1 MPDACSRS
9 VDILEQFNV
18 AGRRGEM
25 PTTKK
30 GASPSPFHKKLL
42 SPGPFQKRFLGKAE
56 KPAPLPSSGFS
67 RDARGSL
74 EIFGASAHRGSTPVF
89 SSPAWHDALDTVESL
104 FQKSDSPARPNSL
117 YGDESE
123 ASSSEKG
130 ASSLWKT
137 ESRSQ
142 MPAIDKSLPRPRP
155 FHARAK
161 AVSPVSITLEY
172 GGSDHEFS
180 LDADSDVELALP
192 IADGAVSLRRVP
204 LTPHSLHTTVAAVY
218 QEPVDIEQQWRA
230 MLDGTALKA
239 KRGGDSLQDQADDHW
254 QGVLNGGVE
263 GPVAEEDDGD
273 ESMRRRSGTS
283 SEYSDEV
290 ISERAAKWGYG
301 VPMRASTE
309 FGDGHSTVS
318 WRTSNRSSGSRSSG
332 GSTSSQTIPRVAKD
346 VRDAITSF
354 NLAFVV
360 CDATGADPKYPILY
374 ASGGFFKMTG
384 YEADEIIGSNCRI
397 LQGPGTEQKEVEKI
411 RKALRAGAAYSGKIL
426 NYKKD
431 GTPFWNVLSM
441 SPIRNNEGQVI
452 KYIGMQAEA
461 SEKSSKPKSEKKTVT
476 AVVSKETVVG
486 QKPKAKPAFAP
497 AAYIPEISLP
507 PLRDEAEDAMP
518 RVSYRYSLSK
528 SRQSNESAADW
539 HALARLRAE
548 IVSSARALGDAP
560 PPPVVRG
567 MKVANSPR
575 TRRVARLFSK
585 LNSKLSDRMRT
596 PEIEYV
602 DCERDENALST
613 LIESDPDR
621 RRRSSIFSRTSAD
634 FRLDGPSD
642 FSALEIPERG
652 DRLSS
657 SHCTIPTVTHG
668 GRSQFVIIH

>member
-9 VDILEQFNV
+9 VHILEQFSV
-18 AGRRGEM
+18 AGRKREM

-30 GASPSPFHKKLL
+30 GGSPSPFHKKLL
-42 SPGPFQKRFLGKAE
+42 SPGPFQKSFLGKAE
-56 KPAPLPSSGFS
+56 KPAALPNSGFS

-74 EIFGASAHRGSTPVF
+74 EIFGASAQRGTTPVF
-89 SSPAWHDALDTVESL
+89 SSPAWHDALETVETL
-104 FQKSDSPARPNSL
+104 FQKTDSPARTSSL
-117 YGDESE
+117 FGDEWE

-130 ASSLWKT
+130 GSTLWRTK
-137 ESRSQ
+137 SRSQ
-142 MPAIDKSLPRPRP
+142 LPAIDKSLPRPRP

-204 LTPHSLHTTVAAVY
+204 LTPHSHHTPVAAVY
-218 QEPVDIEQQWRA
+218 QEPVDIEPQWRA

-239 KRGGDSLQDQADDHW
+239 QRDGDFVADQADDHW

-263 GPVAEEDDGD
+263 GPVPEEDDGD

-360 CDATGADPKYPILY
+360 CDATGTDPKYPVLY

-397 LQGPGTEQKEVEKI
+397 LQGPATDPKEVEKI
-411 RKALRAGAAYSGKIL
+411 RKALKAGAAYNGKIL

-431 GTPFWNVLSM
+431 GTTFWNVLSM

-461 SEKSSKPKSEKKTVT
+461 AEKSSRPKAEKKTVT
-476 AVVSKETVVG
+476 AVVSKEAVV
-486 QKPKAKPAFAP
+486 PKPAPTAQEP
-497 AAYIPEISLP
+497 EDYIPEISLP
-507 PLRDEAEDAMP
+507 PLKDEVDTMP
-518 RVSYRYSLSK
+518 RISYRYSLSK

-560 PPPVVRG
+560 PVVKG
-567 MKVANSPR
+567 TKVTSSPR
-575 TRRVARLFSK
+575 TKRVARLFSK
-585 LNSKLSDRMRT
+585 LNSKLSERLRT
-596 PEIEYV
+596 PDVQYV
-602 DCERDENALST
+602 DCEKDDKALST
-613 LIESDPDR
+613 LVESDQER
-621 RRRSSIFSRTSAD
+621 RRRSSIYSRTSAD
-634 FRLDGPSD
+634 FRLDGPAD
-642 FSALEIPERG
+642 FSTLEIPERG

-657 SHCTIPTVTHG
+657 SHCTVPTVTHG